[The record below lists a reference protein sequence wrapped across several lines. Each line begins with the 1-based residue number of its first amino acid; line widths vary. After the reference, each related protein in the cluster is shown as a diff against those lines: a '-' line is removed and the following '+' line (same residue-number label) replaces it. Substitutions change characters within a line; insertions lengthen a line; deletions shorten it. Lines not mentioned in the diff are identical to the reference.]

1 MTAPDE
7 AAIHIHVLP
16 KPCGKASVCVSS
28 TRTNGIARMLASP
41 EHRANARRLITLLY
55 GLCPIAH
62 LTAFD
67 SALLAARGARAK
79 SAGAPSRASPRL
91 PSRRKRSLRIC
102 AFSSARAKSSK
113 PGPRSSGASPPLR
126 RGARP
131 CRSRPFLEKRSTVRS
146 ERSARGSP
154 SLRSFS

>member
-67 SALLAARGARAK
+67 SALLAARGR
-79 SAGAPSRASPRL
+79 PS
-91 PSRRKRSLRIC
+91 
-102 AFSSARAKSSK
+102 
-113 PGPRSSGASPPLR
+113 
-126 RGARP
+126 
-131 CRSRPFLEKRSTVRS
+131 EKRG
-146 ERSARGSP
+146 SAFAALP
-154 SLRSFS
+154 